1 MATPA
6 LTLVNSQ
13 VRNTKRYVVEA
24 IHSNLLVAGCELAD
38 ASQGIVR
45 LVGGTHTFN
54 HCTIANYY
62 LFTAIGGAAVQ
73 MEHLNA
79 DDDIENGADGSDNE
93 NEGDNESDV
102 DLTLP
107 YLAAE
112 FSNCIIYGHGAE
124 LSHGDLNDTEVY
136 IRRSLLKS
144 AGEDDE
150 HFISCLWDE
159 DPLYYTERANYIFDY
174 RLRHDSP
181 AAAAANAEL
190 TLPVTALDFYGIPR
204 TAPSLGAYEFVA
216 PEN

>member
-1 MATPA
+1 M
-6 LTLVNSQ
+6 
-13 VRNTKRYVVEA
+13 
-24 IHSNLLVAGCELAD
+24 
-38 ASQGIVR
+38 
-45 LVGGTHTFN
+45 
-54 HCTIANYY
+54 
-62 LFTAIGGAAVQ
+62 
-73 MEHLNA
+73 
-79 DDDIENGADGSDNE
+79 
-93 NEGDNESDV
+93 
-102 DLTLP
+102 
-107 YLAAE
+107 AAE